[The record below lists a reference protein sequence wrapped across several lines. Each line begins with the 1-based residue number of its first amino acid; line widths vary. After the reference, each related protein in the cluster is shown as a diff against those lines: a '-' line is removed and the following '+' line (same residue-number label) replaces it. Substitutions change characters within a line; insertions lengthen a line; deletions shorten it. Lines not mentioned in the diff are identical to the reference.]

1 MSYKLFYDDPYIVE
15 AESEVKEIIEKDDK
29 ILVVLDKTPFYPEGG
44 GQLSD
49 KGFIDGIRVNYV
61 YEEDNLIYHEMN
73 DKPKNKNVKC
83 SVDIKLRIDHMVQHS
98 GEHLLASAFF
108 KLYAVNHSGFHMGE
122 EYSTIDM
129 NLKEINDEMIKS
141 VEREV
146 NEYIYINEPI
156 STYFLSKEDAEKLPT
171 RKGIKVEG
179 NVRIVQI
186 GEIDYSACCG
196 THVNRTGEVG
206 LIKIIK
212 TEKYKGM
219 TRVYF
224 KCGKRALEDYLNKHD
239 IVNYLGRL
247 FSVDEN
253 SIKDKVD
260 SQNEHIKDLNKKISD
275 LKKTLAAFDA
285 ESLIMNSEE
294 DIIVKVYEDKTFDD
308 LQFIADQVEGVPQI
322 FMLGSLI
329 DNRLMIFHDGSFKQ
343 SCGKA
348 FKANLENFN
357 GKGGGSDKKAQ
368 AGFTSASDMMNFIE
382 KLKAEFTQQ

>member
-15 AESEVKEIIEKDDK
+15 AESEIKEILEKDDK
-29 ILVVLDKTPFYPEGG
+29 IFVVLNKTPFYPEGG

-49 KGFIDGIRVNYV
+49 NGFIDGIRVNYV
-61 YEEDNLIYHEMN
+61 YEEEDIIYHEMSDRPN
-73 DKPKNKNVKC
+73 NKKVKC
-83 SVDIKLRIDHMVQHS
+83 SVDINLRKDHMVQHS

-108 KLYAVNHSGFHMGE
+108 KLYAANHSGFHMGE

-141 VEREV
+141 AEREV
-146 NEYIYINEPI
+146 NEYIYRNEPI
-156 STYFLSKEDAEKLPT
+156 STYFLSKEEAEKLPT

-224 KCGKRALEDYLNKHD
+224 KCGKRALEDYFNKHD

-260 SQNEHIKDLNKKISD
+260 AQNDQIKELNKKISD
-275 LKKTLAAFDA
+275 LKKTLSAFDA
-285 ESLIMNSEE
+285 EALIMNSEE
-294 DIIVKVYEDKTFDD
+294 DIIVKVYEDKNFDD
-308 LQFIADQVEGVPQI
+308 LQFIAEQVEGVPQI

-329 DNRLMIFHDGSFKQ
+329 DNRLMVFHDGSFKQ

-348 FKANLENFN
+348 FKANLTSFN

-368 AGFTSASDMMNFIE
+368 AGFANASDMMNFIE
-382 KLKAEFTQQ
+382 KLRTEFTV